1 MGQNP
6 PSCETSLQAT
16 RESHSKWKNISGQQ
30 RLSIMFDTGKLQVAR
45 LKAKMKGK
53 KSEYGY
59 QRQQTAG
66 EITLAKL
73 IQPGGKTDKQ
83 RTS

>member
-1 MGQNP
+1 
-6 PSCETSLQAT
+6 
-16 RESHSKWKNISGQQ
+16 
-30 RLSIMFDTGKLQVAR
+30 MFDTGKLQVAR
-45 LKAKMKGK
+45 LKAKVKGK

-59 QRQQTAG
+59 QRQQSAG

-73 IQPGGKTDKQ
+73 IQPDGKTDKQ